1 MTGWISTKQAM
12 QILGVGSTTIK
23 RWADAGTLASH
34 RTVGGHRRFR
44 VDEVNRLLQQQPATV
59 KNTMIDQWV
68 ELLTEERDVMRIRSE
83 ISQLRDRLG
92 DWYRTADF
100 LERVMRGI
108 WSRFSEDDESDSWGL
123 IATDRLGLVL
133 SHLSRSIAVE
143 PAEPLGL
150 VASIGDRELSHSL
163 SLIQLCARSDGIQ
176 LVRADAMTP
185 VKDLISQIQNWN
197 QRLLVLCGA
206 GQCADDDL
214 LVRAYREISAAC
226 QEEDVELVIGLG
238 DFTPDIG
245 DYGHRCHS
253 FEDLKLILTKL
264 RPVLEAAPETRN

>member
-1 MTGWISTKQAM
+1 M

-44 VDEVNRLLQQQPATV
+44 VDDVNRLLQQQPATV

-68 ELLTEERDVMRIRSE
+68 ELLTEEPDVMRIRSE
-83 ISQLRDRLG
+83 IRQLHDRLG

-108 WSRFSEDDESDSWGL
+108 WGRSSEDDESGSWRL
-123 IATDRLGLVL
+123 IATGRLGFVL
-133 SHLSRSIAVE
+133 SAISRSIAVE

-150 VASIGDRELSHSL
+150 VASFDERHLSHSL
-163 SLIQLCARSDGIQ
+163 LLIQLCARSDGIE
-176 LVRADAMTP
+176 LLRADAMTP
-185 VKDLISQIQNWN
+185 VKELISRIQSRN

-206 GQCADDDL
+206 DQCTDDDL
-214 LVRAYREISAAC
+214 LVRVYREISAAC
-226 QEEDVELVIGLG
+226 REKDVELVIGFG
-238 DFTPDIG
+238 DFSPDIG
-245 DYGHRCHS
+245 GYGHRCHS
-253 FEDLKLILTKL
+253 FEDLKFILTKL